1 MPASTEQLQH
11 EATVGLA
18 LWRLGDKSLI
28 ALWLSIAVPILG
40 VAAVPFARRRPGLLS
55 GIDGFVMV
63 AIGGVVLLHL
73 LPFAIRHL
81 GFWAFVLLVFGA
93 FVPWLLE
100 RRTHTRGADRAF
112 ALMAVVGVAI
122 HTFFDGAALV
132 AASLGPDQAPLG
144 VAVVLHRLP
153 VGLMIG
159 LLLGGPKSWRAWL
172 GVALVVGGTFAG
184 YFTGEASLPSLGLNA
199 IAAYQAFIGGMLA
212 HVIYAHAPHAHA
224 GAAAGEDDHDHHHDR
239 GVAAAGWTGGVGA
252 LLGVVVLLL
261 LEVYPSAGHAHA
273 HVLAHTHDAGLAH
286 AGGPE
291 GPGEI
296 FLYLALESA
305 PALLLAFAGGG
316 LIVAFL
322 RSSHM
327 DRLSRGSRS
336 AQALRGMA
344 IGLPLPICSCGV
356 LPVYDGLVRRGV
368 PPAAGLAFLVAT
380 PELGLDAI
388 LISWPLLG
396 PVMTIARLAA
406 AALVA
411 WGVAVLVSRS
421 MPSREVG
428 SVAADVAARHEDEE
442 ADEDHASVGEK
453 LRRAARYGFVD
464 QSDQLL
470 PWILVGLG
478 VAAWAQPLLA
488 NAGLASVS
496 WWAQVP
502 LGALIGLPIYVCASG
517 STPLAAVLMAS
528 GLSPGAALAFLLTG
542 PASNITT
549 FGALTKWHGRG
560 IAVRFAIGIVLGAMV
575 AGWLVD
581 GFLGSYI
588 AVPTLGGHEH
598 EDSRVIQWIC
608 LGLLSIAAVA
618 SLLRVGPR
626 GWMHE
631 LGVTG
636 GHHHDDDDHHDHD
649 APACGDG
656 CADGCS

>member
-1 MPASTEQLQH
+1 MT
-11 EATVGLA
+11 
-18 LWRLGDKSLI
+18 
-28 ALWLSIAVPILG
+28 ALWLSLLVPILG
-40 VAAVPFARRRPGLLS
+40 VIAVPFARRRPGLLS
-55 GIDGFVMV
+55 GIDGFVMT

-73 LPFAIRHL
+73 LPFAIEHL
-81 GFWAFVLLVFGA
+81 GWLAFVLVIVGA
-93 FVPWLLE
+93 LVPWLLE
-100 RRTHTRGADRAF
+100 RRTHTSGADRAF
-112 ALMAVVGVAI
+112 ALMAVIGVAI
-122 HTFFDGAALV
+122 HTFFDGAGLV
-132 AASLGPDQAPLG
+132 AATLGPDQAPLG

-159 LLLGGPKSWRAWL
+159 LLLGGPSSWRAWL
-172 GVALVVGGTFAG
+172 GVALVLGGTLAG
-184 YFTGEASLPSLGLNA
+184 FWLGEASLPTMGLNA

-224 GAAAGEDDHDHHHDR
+224 GAAAGACDDEHATR
-239 GVAAAGWTGGVGA
+239 VAGWTGGIGA
-252 LLGVVVLLL
+252 LLGVVLLL
-261 LEVYPSAGHAHA
+261 ILEFYPSGAEH
-273 HVLAHTHDAGLAH
+273 AHTHSVIEHGAH
-286 AGGPE
+286 E
-291 GPGEI
+291 GPGDV

-327 DRLSRGSRS
+327 ARLSRGSRS

-356 LPVYDGLVRRGV
+356 LPVYDGLVRRGA

-396 PVMTIARLAA
+396 PVMTIARLVA

-421 MPSREVG
+421 MPKRE
-428 SVAADVAARHEDEE
+428 
-442 ADEDHASVGEK
+442 ASVDAQVEHATSDAENAPFREK
-453 LRRAARYGFVD
+453 LKRAGRYGFIE
-464 QSDQLL
+464 QSDHLL

-488 NAGLASVS
+488 DSGLSSVS

-542 PASNITT
+542 PATNITT
-549 FGALTKWHGRG
+549 FGALSRWHGRG
-560 IAVRFAIGIVLGAMV
+560 VALRFAIGILVASV
-575 AGWLVD
+575 AAGWFVD
-581 GFLGSYI
+581 VFLSSTI
-588 AVPTLGGHEH
+588 AVPTFGGHEH
-598 EDSRVIQWIC
+598 EEGRVLQWIC
-608 LGLLSIAAVA
+608 LALLSLAATA
-618 SLLRVGPR
+618 SLLRIGPR
-626 GWMHE
+626 GWMKQ
-631 LGVTG
+631 LGVNE
-636 GHHHDDDDHHDHD
+636 GHDHDHGDHGAGDDHDHDHD
-649 APACGDG
+649 AARPSDP